1 MYTKQKYKQ
10 FFSLFEEFKPKKHF
24 SKKPITSFNSKFQ
37 QPFQS
42 KFKKNLTKKVNN
54 SNSLIMFDNQDKSE
68 IDKIISIN
76 YRNKKTKNSNSLST
90 SSSNFLLFQKSI
102 SSTNKKQ
109 TSNHNSGMGK
119 RGLQITNQNVATST
133 IKSHNKSLN
142 NSIIFTPFNNDKNKK
157 IQYSTNHKTN
167 SIKNKKGKT
176 NSNSVSHE
184 NKNDSFILDNKID
197 LLLHKLNKQLK
208 EFPKD
213 DDNNKFIDQKFSIIK
228 NSYLDYVKMLPNDKH
243 KNYLLIIMEMIT
255 TILEIKNDQISNL
268 TTNSSLENHFHPYTK
283 KKLPLNQM
291 YKKQI
296 MKINKKKSKEQNL
309 MSQTVNILRKKEVTS
324 DEYEEYE
331 TPKNN
336 DSINTTKEIDQLQE
350 IQFCDKVKLNKQ
362 KSMPNLNIPKLDFN
376 FIYDYQQI

>member
-10 FFSLFEEFKPKKHF
+10 FFSLFEGFKPKKHF

-37 QPFQS
+37 PPFQS
-42 KFKKNLTKKVNN
+42 KLKKNLTKKINN

-119 RGLQITNQNVATST
+119 RGLQITNQNVAAST
-133 IKSHNKSLN
+133 LKSQNKSLN

-184 NKNDSFILDNKID
+184 NKSDSFILDNKID

-243 KNYLLIIMEMIT
+243 KNYLQIIMEMIT
-255 TILEIKNDQISNL
+255 TILQIKNDQISNL

-296 MKINKKKSKEQNL
+296 VKINKKKSKEQNL

-324 DEYEEYE
+324 DEYEENE

-336 DSINTTKEIDQLQE
+336 DSINTAKEIDQLQE
-350 IQFCDKVKLNKQ
+350 IQFCDKVKLHKQ

>member
-1 MYTKQKYKQ
+1 
-10 FFSLFEEFKPKKHF
+10 
-24 SKKPITSFNSKFQ
+24 
-37 QPFQS
+37 
-42 KFKKNLTKKVNN
+42 
-54 SNSLIMFDNQDKSE
+54 MFDNQDKSE

-119 RGLQITNQNVATST
+119 RGLQITNQNVAAST
-133 IKSHNKSLN
+133 LKSQNKSLN

-184 NKNDSFILDNKID
+184 NKSDSFILDNKID

-243 KNYLLIIMEMIT
+243 KNYLQIIMEMIT
-255 TILEIKNDQISNL
+255 TILQIKNDQISNL

-296 MKINKKKSKEQNL
+296 VKINKKKSKEQNL

-324 DEYEEYE
+324 DEYEENE

-336 DSINTTKEIDQLQE
+336 DSINTAKEIDQLQE
-350 IQFCDKVKLNKQ
+350 IQFCDKVKLHKQ